1 MNQFW
6 CKQVQGAVVMGFQ
19 ALAPRFFTGAVE
31 KRVPLEVVT
40 QLTRPSHPAEFACP
54 KGVNGKLDVTPC
66 SRKKTIF
73 AHSPSKNARDTPVG
87 AGKPT

>member
-31 KRVPLEVVT
+31 KRVPLEAVT
-40 QLTRPSHPAEFACP
+40 QLTRPF
-54 KGVNGKLDVTPC
+54 
-66 SRKKTIF
+66 
-73 AHSPSKNARDTPVG
+73 SPSRVRMPQRRKWKTRRYSLQSQEDYFRT
-87 AGKPT
+87 